1 MSATKQIRIALI
13 GYQFMGKA
21 HSNAY
26 RQLTKFFPEIG
37 IEPVLQ
43 VLCGR
48 TEDKVKAAAEKFG
61 FAEYETDWRKVIAR
75 DDIDLVDIVT
85 PGDSHVEIAIEAAK
99 AGKMVFCEKPLAST
113 VAKAGAMQD
122 AVAENNVPNAV
133 CFNYRGV
140 PAVALAKKM
149 IENGDLGRIY
159 HWRSVYL
166 QDWIVDPNFP
176 IVWRLQ
182 GDIAGSGA
190 HGDLIAHSID
200 MARYLMGEITEV
212 SGMMDTFVKQRPI
225 LAEIDDRLG
234 GKASDQM
241 GEGQAFVPRTVD
253 ALLRRAASCVVA
265 SQRVELVACGHHTK
279 QLRNRWSLIGAPLNP
294 NLINR
299 TFAVRSKQR
308 DAIRTAEKGIDIF

>member
-1 MSATKQIRIALI
+1 MSATKKIRIALI

-37 IEPVLQ
+37 IEPVLR

-159 HWRSVYL
+159 HWRSV
-166 QDWIVDPNFP
+166 
-176 IVWRLQ
+176 
-182 GDIAGSGA
+182 
-190 HGDLIAHSID
+190 
-200 MARYLMGEITEV
+200 
-212 SGMMDTFVKQRPI
+212 
-225 LAEIDDRLG
+225 
-234 GKASDQM
+234 
-241 GEGQAFVPRTVD
+241 
-253 ALLRRAASCVVA
+253 
-265 SQRVELVACGHHTK
+265 
-279 QLRNRWSLIGAPLNP
+279 
-294 NLINR
+294 
-299 TFAVRSKQR
+299 
-308 DAIRTAEKGIDIF
+308 